1 MGVGE
6 QGERNQELALGRL
19 ASASEAMVCIAL
31 LKCFEYVNLA
41 R

>member
-1 MGVGE
+1 MGVGD

-31 LKCFEYVNLA
+31 LKCFEYANLA